1 MFWDLRMNLPR
12 LNLDLI
18 TFSYRTMIVESSKKN
33 IKTKTKIDKKTQLFP
48 RESLGN

>member
-18 TFSYRTMIVESSKKN
+18 TFSYRTMIASKKN